1 VSEEQKPILAIK
13 GFDKNLVCHPSGG
26 EPFQYEIGETYE
38 MDGPAVA
45 CKSGFHA
52 ISGYPLEVLGYY
64 PPATSRYCAVE
75 QSGQLARHEEDSK
88 LASTVLKVGAEI
100 NLAGLI
106 KLAIEYTTSRCKPID
121 PNSPAYSTVDNGAA
135 TASGYQGAAT
145 ASGDQG
151 AATASGYQGAA
162 TASGYQGAAT
172 ASGYQGAATA
182 SGTRGAA
189 TASGYQGAAT
199 AEGKHSVAMASGFN
213 GKAKGTEGAALF
225 LTYRDPDAEDEEY
238 FMRRR
243 RSSARRALNRWFFT
257 R

>member
-1 VSEEQKPILAIK
+1 MSEEQKPILAIK

-26 EPFQYEIGETYE
+26 EPFQYEIGKTYE

-45 CKSGFHA
+45 CKTGFHA

-121 PNSPAYSTVDNGAA
+121 PNSPAYSTEAN
-135 TASGYQGAAT
+135 GAAT

-162 TASGYQGAAT
+162 TA
-172 ASGYQGAATA
+172 
-182 SGTRGAA
+182 
-189 TASGYQGAAT
+189 
-199 AEGKHSVAMASGFN
+199 EGKHSVAMTSGFN
-213 GKAKGTEGAALF
+213 GKAKGIEGAALF
-225 LTYRDPDAEDEEY
+225 LTYRDPDAEDDEY
-238 FMRRR
+238 GRILHAKAVIVGKDGVKPMVFY
-243 RSSARRALNRWFFT
+243 ALNSSGEIIEAE
-257 R
+257 